1 MSRFVNPVPQFY
13 LNNGDIASAGKLYFY
28 ETGTT
33 TKKDTYSDFGM
44 SVKNTNPVILTGEG
58 RCPNIFGEGRYTV
71 VFKDSD
77 DVEQWTRDDVELSVE
92 IGQYADWSPIL
103 TYRINDIV
111 RASDGEYY
119 RSITSTNTGNDPTTS
134 ATNWEEIA
142 FLSFWNTNVSYSQND
157 LVLFGGSVYRSEI
170 NSNSGNQPDQSS
182 TDTWKSLSE
191 PSAWVTTITY
201 QSGDLV
207 VYDSSIYESSVNDN
221 LGNQPDTS
229 PSDWTIINT
238 PTSRQI
244 IAGRGLD
251 GGGDLTQDR
260 TLNTSRRLTELT
272 AGGSSISS
280 GFDGIFWYSS
290 AVESNTISIQGE
302 TVDEGGTETVLICR
316 KDSSFDLIIEL
327 LGVTA
332 VWAFDESVSINAYRI
347 KPGEVVRLVKVDT
360 DSYIAYADYG
370 VSDVVTL
377 GGDFDIGQEVIC
389 RRIGNMVWIDGLGA
403 LTFPSD
409 SSPESAVGAIPAL
422 YRPSSEDKFNVFF
435 FTAGG
440 TIREVKV
447 LTTGTFGIT
456 IVDFSGTL
464 SNVTSTTV
472 SPSISYQID

>member
-28 ETGTT
+28 QTGTT
-33 TKKDTYSDFGM
+33 TKKDTYSNFAQ
-44 SVKNTNPVILTGEG
+44 SIENTNPVILSGEG

-111 RASDGEYY
+111 RGSDGEYY

-134 ATNWEEIA
+134 AANWEEIA
-142 FLSFWNTNVSYSQND
+142 FLSFWNTNVSYSQDD
-157 LVLFGGSVYRSEI
+157 LVLFGGAVYRSEI

-182 TDTWKSLSE
+182 TDTWKNLSE

-201 QSGDLV
+201 QLGDLV
-207 VYDSSIYESSVNDN
+207 VYDSSIYESSVNTN
-221 LGNQPDTS
+221 AGNQPDTS
-229 PSDWTIINT
+229 PAQWTIINT

-260 TLNTSRRLTELT
+260 TLNTYKFSLDW
-272 AGGSSISS
+272 SS
-280 GFDGIFWYSS
+280 GTIGINSNFDGIYRFTGSGTT
-290 AVESNTISIQGE
+290 VTINPQ
-302 TVDEGGTETVLICR
+302 TVDEGATETV
-316 KDSSFDLIIEL
+316 IINRSTSTGSVFIATFSTTIL
-327 LGVTA
+327 
-332 VWAFDESVSINAYRI
+332 WSFDESVSASGYEI
-347 KPGEVVRLVKVDT
+347 KPGETVRLVKVAT

-370 VSDVVTL
+370 ISESVIL
-377 GGDFDIGQEVIC
+377 GGDFDVGQEVIC
-389 RRIGNMVWIDGLGA
+389 RRMGNMVRIDGIGE
-403 LTFPSD
+403 LTFPTS
-409 SSPESAVGAIPAL
+409 SSPESTVGAIPDL
-422 YRPSSEDKFNVFF
+422 YRPASDDKFNVFF
-435 FTAGG
+435 FSAGG
-440 TIREVKV
+440 VLQEAKV
-447 LTTGTFGIT
+447 LTDGTFGIT
-456 IVDFSGTL
+456 IVNFSGTL
-464 SNVTSTTV
+464 TSSTGTIV